1 MVKDLV
7 FGIVI
12 GGVVLVMFG
21 KVIIDMLLKIDVMKK
36 WVNDLWFWQCQIGE
50 MMCLQDEFCW
60 LYLVGDSVVDGICC
74 KFDSNLKLL

>member
-36 WVNDLWFWQCQIGE
+36 WVNDLWFW
-50 MMCLQDEFCW
+50 
-60 LYLVGDSVVDGICC
+60 
-74 KFDSNLKLL
+74 